1 MWKGTGGCIMMVHS
15 DAPYI
20 LQWVHCCDCWFDE
33 WEWSERYKWL
43 DKSVIHNSQIGI
55 RYASHTKDEAK
66 NNWGSSLWKQQ
77 MKKEAIALKN
87 VPNYLI
93 SKKITCKICT
103 LCIRMNLSH
112 FSTVISFVLS
122 CSSHNSLEDSS
133 FRFKLLNF
141 LVCVK
146 CGAVWLSGSQLCDWC
161 QWTSVAQLFNLYDK
175 LVNFRLKVTNQNN
188 VLLDHRL
195 SVCGELMK
203 HYCQP
208 SSSTKYANVAVVF
221 WILWHGVTMM
231 KRGVMNPKL

>member
-15 DAPYI
+15 NAPYI

-43 DKSVIHNSQIGI
+43 DKSVIYNSQIGI

-141 LVCVK
+141 QCASNVE
-146 CGAVWLSGSQLCDWC
+146 
-161 QWTSVAQLFNLYDK
+161 LFDFQAANCATD
-175 LVNFRLKVTNQNN
+175 VNG
-188 VLLDHRL
+188 HRL
-195 SVCGELMK
+195 HSC
-203 HYCQP
+203 
-208 SSSTKYANVAVVF
+208 STCMTN
-221 WILWHGVTMM
+221 WSISD
-231 KRGVMNPKL
+231 